1 MLRSGENVRLVPM
14 IRAANSVL
22 VECTF
27 TRKEPAV
34 GVRCKKCGEEKKNE
48 YDSMIHCYQLSR
60 QQQCKSKGDAEG
72 EMPSTTWVIGLRQCT
87 PPLWV

>member
-1 MLRSGENVRLVPM
+1 MLRSGENVGLVPM

-34 GVRCKKCGEEKKNE
+34 GVRCKKYRNVEKK
-48 YDSMIHCYQLSR
+48 
-60 QQQCKSKGDAEG
+60 KK
-72 EMPSTTWVIGLRQCT
+72 
-87 PPLWV
+87 

>member
-1 MLRSGENVRLVPM
+1 M

-34 GVRCKKCGEEKKNE
+34 GVRCKKCEEEKK
-48 YDSMIHCYQLSR
+48 
-60 QQQCKSKGDAEG
+60 K
-72 EMPSTTWVIGLRQCT
+72 
-87 PPLWV
+87 